1 MIEALTFGEV
11 MAVLRGPGPFRLGGQ
26 LSLSV
31 AGAEGNVAI
40 GLARLGHQVAW
51 AGRVGADEL
60 GELVVRTLRAEGADV
75 SSVVVDP
82 SRPTG
87 LMLAE
92 RRIGD
97 LVRVSYYRSG
107 SAGSQ
112 LGPADVLPALVPGVR
127 LLHVTGITLALSS
140 AAREAVAEAV
150 ARAHE
155 IGATVSVDVNYR
167 ARLWS
172 SEQARAAL
180 RPVIAEAGIVIASA
194 DELALVSDG
203 GEPSDVAEELLAG
216 GASQVI
222 VKQGADGATAFTAD
236 EVISRPARPVVVADL
251 VGAGDAFVAGDL
263 SATLEGL
270 TVEARLDRAAAT
282 AAFAIARPGDWEGLP
297 SRQEL
302 SLLDLAAGT
311 TMR

>member
-127 LLHVTGITLALSS
+127 LLHVTGITLALSF

-172 SEQARAAL
+172 NEQARAAL
-180 RPVIAEAGIVIASA
+180 RPVIAAAGIVIASP

-236 EVISRPARPVVVADL
+236 EVISRPARPVVVADV
-251 VGAGDAFVAGDL
+251 VGAGDAFVAGYL

-270 TVEARLDRAAAT
+270 TVEERLDRAAVT

>member
-75 SSVVVDP
+75 SSVVTDP

-127 LLHVTGITLALSS
+127 LLHVTGVTMALS
-140 AAREAVAEAV
+140 ATARQAVSQAV
-150 ARAHE
+150 ARARE

-172 SEQARAAL
+172 PEQARAAL
-180 RPVIAEAGIVIASA
+180 RPVIAQAGIVIASA

-216 GASQVI
+216 GASQVV
-222 VKQGADGATAFTAD
+222 VKQGADGATAFTAE
-236 EVISRPARPVVVADL
+236 EVISRPARPVVVADV
-251 VGAGDAFVAGDL
+251 VGAGDAFVAGYL
-263 SATLEGL
+263 SATLEDL

-282 AAFAIARPGDWEGLP
+282 AAFAIARSGDWEGLP
-297 SRQEL
+297 SREEL
-302 SLLDLAAGT
+302 PLLDLAAGT
-311 TMR
+311 TVR